1 MKKAAIF
8 AFSLLTT
15 LTATADQTIVDDLII
30 QGSQCI
36 GVDCVTGETF
46 AFDTL
51 ILKENNLRILFNDTS
66 NSSSFPNVD
75 WRLIA
80 NDSSNGGRNHFS
92 IQNATAAREIFTL
105 MSNAPAS
112 SLYVGNNGNLGLGTN
127 APAQNLHISRG
138 NTASIRLEQNTS
150 QGFASAVWDI
160 LVDETGM
167 NIQRSGTD
175 LLSIDN
181 SGNVTIAGNLTA
193 GSPADTFPDY
203 VFASDYALMPLQE
216 LQSFISQKRH
226 LPGIPSAA
234 EVGQNGLNMTE
245 FQVQLLKKLEEL
257 TLYTLQQQAQIDAL
271 SAQLENAH

>member
-1 MKKAAIF
+1 M
-8 AFSLLTT
+8 LTT